1 MSDQVILRVTT
12 KILVP
17 AILLFGLYVQFHA
30 DFGPGGGF
38 QAGVVFAAA
47 FILYAMVFGLR
58 RTQQVMPS
66 WVSRLCAS
74 VGVLIFITVGFSS
87 MFRGAHFL
95 DYSVLGHDP
104 LEGQH
109 IGILLIEIGVLVT
122 VFGVILSIFYFFAA
136 RGREDL

>member
-1 MSDQVILRVTT
+1 VSDQVILRVTT

-38 QAGVVFAAA
+38 QAGVIFAAG
-47 FILYAMVFGLR
+47 FILYAMVFGLG
-58 RTQQVMPS
+58 RTQQVFPS
-66 WVSRLCAS
+66 YVSRLCAS
-74 VGVLIFITVGFSS
+74 GGVLIFIAVGLWS
-87 MFRGAHFL
+87 MLRGAHFL
-95 DYSVLGHDP
+95 DYSVLGHDA

-109 IGILLIEIGVLVT
+109 LGILLIEIGVLIT

-136 RGREDL
+136 RGREDV

>member
-38 QAGVVFAAA
+38 QAGVVFASG
-47 FILYAMVFGLR
+47 FILYAMVFGLG
-58 RTQQVMPS
+58 RTQRVLPS
-66 WVSRLCAS
+66 WVIRLCAS
-74 VGVLIFITVGFSS
+74 LGVLIFIAVGFAS

-95 DYSVLGHDP
+95 DYSVLGHDAI
-104 LEGQH
+104 EGQH
-109 IGILLIEIGVLVT
+109 LGIMLIEIGVLVT

-136 RGREDL
+136 RGREAV